1 MLQKRCGAR
10 LTLSVAVVSHTLGCC
25 SATILLSPARPWATR
40 GWTMAAVRATMARR
54 PAANP
59 NKAPVIPTTCLVILE
74 ESPNL
79 EAPRLFGG
87 GSRRC

>member
-1 MLQKRCGAR
+1 
-10 LTLSVAVVSHTLGCC
+10 
-25 SATILLSPARPWATR
+25 
-40 GWTMAAVRATMARR
+40 MAAVRATMARR